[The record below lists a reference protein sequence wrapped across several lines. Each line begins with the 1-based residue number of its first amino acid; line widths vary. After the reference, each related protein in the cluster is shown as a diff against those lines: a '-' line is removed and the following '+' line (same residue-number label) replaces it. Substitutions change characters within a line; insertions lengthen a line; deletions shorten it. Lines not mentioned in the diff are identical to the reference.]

1 MKVILTPVGSAGDIN
16 PFIVVGRELRRRGHD
31 VSLLAVDPFAD
42 IVSKAGL
49 RFVSV
54 GTNDE
59 FDQAT
64 NDPNLWHPSR
74 GPRIVFRAVV
84 DGMRSAFTVIE
95 QEFEAGRTMLVG
107 HPLSVCTRVFEE
119 VNRVPAATVHLA
131 PSILRSD
138 FQQSAL
144 PSGQDL
150 TAWPRWVKRTV
161 WWAADRFAVDPFL
174 VPPLNAWRAEFGLAP
189 ISRIFQSWI
198 NSPQRILGF
207 FPDWFAAPQPDWP
220 SQLRLTGFTLSDRS
234 CAPPAESDRDLEAF
248 MAAGDAPLVFTPGS
262 ANRHAERF
270 FRAAVDAAVRLH
282 RRAVLVSSYPEHVPA
297 GLPKE
302 VHHAAYA
309 PFATLF
315 QRASAVVHHGGIG
328 TCAQGLAGGVPQLIM
343 PMGFDQPD
351 NALRLKRLGVGES
364 LAPAQFTGPR
374 VAEALQRLLTSSAVA
389 EACKASRDRIQAEDG
404 VGRACDLIEQ
414 QFNAWQDR
422 ADPNGFLRG
431 PERQPA
437 VHTARRVER

>member
-42 IVSKAGL
+42 IVSTAGL
-49 RFVSV
+49 HFVSA
-54 GTNDE
+54 GTSDE
-59 FDQAT
+59 FDRAT
-64 NDPNLWHPSR
+64 NDPDLWHPSR

-84 DGMRSAFTVIE
+84 DGMRNAYAVIE
-95 QEFEAGRTMLVG
+95 QEFETGRTMLVG

-119 VNRVPAATVHLA
+119 VHRVPAATVHLA

-150 TAWPRWVKRTV
+150 SAWPRWVKRAV

-174 VPPLNAWRAEFGLAP
+174 VPPLNSWRTEFGLPP

-207 FPDWFAAPQPDWP
+207 FPDWFAQPPPDWP
-220 SQLRLTGFTLSDRS
+220 AQLRLTGFTLSDRS
-234 CAPPAESDRDLEAF
+234 CAPPAETDRDLEAF
-248 MAAGDAPLVFTPGS
+248 MAVGDAPLVFTPGS
-262 ANRHAERF
+262 ANRHAEQF
-270 FRAAVDAAVRLH
+270 FRTAVEAASRMR
-282 RRAVLVSSYPEHVPA
+282 RRAVLVSSYREHLPA
-297 GLPKE
+297 ELPDD

-315 QRASAVVHHGGIG
+315 PRAAAVVHHGGIG

-351 NALRLKRLGVGES
+351 NALRLKRLGVGDS
-364 LAPAQFTGPR
+364 LTPAQFTGPR
-374 VAEALQRLLTSSAVA
+374 VADALEHLLTNTSISA
-389 EACKASRDRIQAEDG
+389 ACKASRDRVQAEDG
-404 VGRACDLIEQ
+404 VGHACDLIEQ
-414 QFNAWQDR
+414 QFLNW
-422 ADPNGFLRG
+422 RG
-431 PERQPA
+431 R
-437 VHTARRVER
+437 

>member
-49 RFVSV
+49 HFVSV

-64 NDPNLWHPSR
+64 NDPNLWHPRR

-84 DGMRSAFTVIE
+84 DGMRNAYDVIE
-95 QEFEAGRTMLVG
+95 RQFEPGRTMLVG

-119 VNRVPAATVHLA
+119 VHKVPAATVHLA
-131 PSILRSD
+131 PSILRSA

-150 TAWPRWVKRTV
+150 SAWPRWVKRTL
-161 WWAADRFAVDPFL
+161 WWAVDRFAVDPLL
-174 VPPLNAWRAEFGLAP
+174 VPPLNSWRAEFGLAP

-198 NSPQRILGF
+198 NSPQRILGC
-207 FPDWFAAPQPDWP
+207 FPEWFAPPQPDWP
-220 SQLRLTGFTLSDRS
+220 SQLRLSGFTLSDRS
-234 CAPPAESDRDLEAF
+234 CAPPAETDRDLEAF

-270 FRAAVDAAVRLH
+270 FRTAVDAAVQLR
-282 RRAVLVSSYPEHVPA
+282 RRAVLVSSYVEHVPA
-297 GLPKE
+297 DLPKE

-315 QRASAVVHHGGIG
+315 PRAAAVVHHGGIG

-351 NALRLKRLGVGES
+351 NALRLKRLGVGDS
-364 LAPAQFTGPR
+364 LTPAQFTGPR
-374 VAEALQRLLTSSAVA
+374 VADALERLLTSSAVA
-389 EACKASRDRIQAEDG
+389 EACKASRDRVQAEDG

-414 QFNAWQDR
+414 QFDAWPGGR
-422 ADPNGFLRG
+422 
-431 PERQPA
+431 
-437 VHTARRVER
+437 